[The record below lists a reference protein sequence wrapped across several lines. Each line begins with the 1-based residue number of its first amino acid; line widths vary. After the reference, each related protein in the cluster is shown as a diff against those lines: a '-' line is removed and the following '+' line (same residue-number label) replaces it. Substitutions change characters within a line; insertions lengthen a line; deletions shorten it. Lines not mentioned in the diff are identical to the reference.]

1 MKKDLV
7 SVLDLTKEEVLD
19 LFKLATELKNEVKQ
33 GKFRNVLNQMTLA
46 MIFEKPS
53 LRTRV
58 TFETGFTQLGGHA
71 IYLGT
76 KDISL
81 GSRESVPDIARNLE
95 RWVDIIMARTFAHK
109 SVTDL
114 AEYAKCPVVN
124 ALTDEEHPCQVLA
137 DFLTIFEHKKTVSGL
152 NFTFVGAGNNMSH
165 SLMLIAGLTGMNI
178 TVAHA
183 PGYEPE
189 KYYIEKAKEL
199 GAKSGAKV
207 VVTTDPVAGVKDAD
221 IVYTDVWASMGEEAE
236 KEARAKAFAKYQ
248 VNKELF
254 AYAKPDALFMHCLPA
269 HRGDEVTDD
278 VIDSKNSVVFDE
290 AENRMHV
297 QKAIMLRLMKKA

>member
-71 IYLGT
+71 IYLGP

-137 DFLTIFEHKKTVSGL
+137 DFLTIYEHKKTVTGL
-152 NFTFVGAGNNMSH
+152 DFTFVGAGNNMSH

-189 KYYIEKAKEL
+189 KYYVEKAKEL

-254 AYAKPDALFMHCLPA
+254 AHAKPDALFMHCLPA

-297 QKAIMLRLMKKA
+297 QKAIMLRLLKKA